1 MFSEARAP
9 QRRRDRQ
16 NRLPFSI
23 SPVLQSSL
31 ALALLAGSCAAAPL
45 SGGKLASVLRVGPGR
60 SLTIPSAAARVA
72 KDGDVIEIDAG
83 TYDGDV
89 AVWRRNNLTIRGA
102 GGRAHLR
109 AQGQHAEGKAIWVI
123 KGANT
128 TVENIEFSGARVR
141 DRNGAGIRQEG
152 PGLIVRNCY
161 FHDNENGILGGRSG
175 EILIEHSEF
184 ANNGAGD
191 GHSHNL
197 YIGTVDRFTLR
208 ASYVHHARVGHNVK
222 SRAQESY
229 ILYNRIGDEQTGT
242 GSYAID
248 LPNGGVAFVIG
259 NEIQQGPR
267 TENATLIAYAKEQRK
282 HPAKELYVVN
292 NTLVN
297 DRAEGGVFVFV
308 SEDTEQVKILNNI
321 FAGAGT
327 VLRGKGSP
335 DHNVAVSDPGFRD
348 RAGFDYRL
356 MPGSPA
362 IDAGIEPGAARGFDL
377 TPVAEYVHK
386 AREQP
391 RPRAGKLDCGA
402 HEHRP

>member
-1 MFSEARAP
+1 MFSEGRAP
-9 QRRRDRQ
+9 QHRRARQ
-16 NRLPFSI
+16 SWGPCSILPLLGPGF
-23 SPVLQSSL
+23 

-45 SGGKLASVLRVGPGR
+45 RDSPSASILRVGPGR
-60 SLTIPSAAARVA
+60 SLTTPSAAARMA

-109 AQGQHAEGKAIWVI
+109 AQGRHAEGKAIWVI

-152 PGLIVRNCY
+152 PGLVVRNCY

-222 SRAQESY
+222 SRARESH
-229 ILYNRIGDEQTGT
+229 ILYNRIADEQTGT

-248 LPNGGVAFVIG
+248 LPNAGVAFVIG

-267 TENATLIAYAKEQRK
+267 TENATLIAYGKEQRK
-282 HPAKELYVVN
+282 HPAKEFYLIN

-308 SEDTEQVKILNNI
+308 SEDTERVKILNNI

-335 DHNVAVSDPGFRD
+335 DRNVATPDPGFRD

-356 MPGSPA
+356 LSGSPA
-362 IDAGIEPGAARGFDL
+362 IDAGIEPGVAQGFDL
-377 TPVAEYVHK
+377 RPVAEYVHK
-386 AREQP
+386 AQERP
-391 RPRAGKLDCGA
+391 RLRAGKLDCGA